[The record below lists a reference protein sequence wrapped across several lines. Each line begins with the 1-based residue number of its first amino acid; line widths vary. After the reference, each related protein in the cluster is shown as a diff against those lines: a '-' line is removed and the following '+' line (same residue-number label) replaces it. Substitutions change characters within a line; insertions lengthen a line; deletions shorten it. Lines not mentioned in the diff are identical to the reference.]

1 MEVSTKAH
9 IIDSF
14 PSPTVEEVKDF
25 ESRNRI
31 VLPEQYVK
39 FLLASN
45 GGSCNGG
52 DALVGGIGGYVFALQ
67 HMYALNAPYEYFD
80 LQDSVNAKNI
90 MYPKY
95 RKFLPI
101 GIDPFGNEFC
111 MRASNRE
118 KSDVWLLDFE
128 TADNAGKACK
138 GPDWRL
144 KIRSLGEVLTWLIRG
159 LLGGVGLVFK
169 TLTKAVPFSYPNF

>member
-14 PSPTVEEVKDF
+14 PSPTVDEIKDF

-31 VLPEQYVK
+31 VLPDQYVK

-52 DALVGGIGGYVFALQ
+52 VALVGGLGGHIFALKL
-67 HMYALNAPYEYFD
+67 MYALNAPYKYWD

-90 MYPKY
+90 RNIVSFY
-95 RKFLPI
+95 R
-101 GIDPFGNEFC
+101 
-111 MRASNRE
+111 
-118 KSDVWLLDFE
+118 
-128 TADNAGKACK
+128 
-138 GPDWRL
+138 
-144 KIRSLGEVLTWLIRG
+144 
-159 LLGGVGLVFK
+159 
-169 TLTKAVPFSYPNF
+169 